1 MSVLQEQIHE
11 QILDEKLLEHGCQ
24 FLRGYSYKVKRLACA
39 YINIQQLQARL
50 NYIEGYQSDKLAD
63 VHELWLEHKNLLNDE
78 LRVLLK
84 RKDLN
89 SFGLAM
95 NQTLQA
101 WRKYYR
107 EDRHVN

>member
-1 MSVLQEQIHE
+1 MSLIKEQTHE
-11 QILDEKLLEHGCQ
+11 QILNETLFENGCS
-24 FLRGYSYKVKRLACA
+24 FLQGYSYRVKRLACA
-39 YINIQQLQARL
+39 YINIQQIQARL
-50 NYIEGYQSDKLAD
+50 NYVESYQSNKLGE
-63 VHELWLEHKNLLNDE
+63 VHEIWVEHKTLLGDE

-89 SFGLAM
+89 SFVLAM

-107 EDRHVN
+107 EDRYVN